1 MRRAATLQDSRNT
14 MQPARSA
21 TDARMQIAGITY
33 ISAAALQKELRISRQ
48 TLWRWRQEAKVPAGY
63 RFRNRQILFTAAEVE
78 TIREFANRL
87 EPAEAGAG
95 STRRQLRLFNPVKRG
110 ERK

>member
-1 MRRAATLQDSRNT
+1 
-14 MQPARSA
+14 
-21 TDARMQIAGITY
+21 MQIAGITY
-33 ISAAALQKELRISRQ
+33 VSAAALQKELRISRQ

-95 STRRQLRLFNPVKRG
+95 STRRQLRLFNQVKQG